1 MIFFASSSDIYKAWN
16 WAIAG
21 SILYLWKTFAQS
33 FPSAFGLMIAEDQE
47 NHHFFCSDISYWID
61 KPCYVDH
68 DFFDRKCFAR
78 YVELKQDD
86 EFKSFDDKHSSHYLW
101 EYCLYYLILVHL
113 DR

>member
-1 MIFFASSSDIYKAWN
+1 
-16 WAIAG
+16 
-21 SILYLWKTFAQS
+21 
-33 FPSAFGLMIAEDQE
+33 MIAEDEE
-47 NHHFFCSDISYWID
+47 NHHFVCSDISYWID

-101 EYCLYYLILVHL
+101 EYCLYYLILVHFRLWL
-113 DR
+113 DQSQNPHWDFWIQNVHFF